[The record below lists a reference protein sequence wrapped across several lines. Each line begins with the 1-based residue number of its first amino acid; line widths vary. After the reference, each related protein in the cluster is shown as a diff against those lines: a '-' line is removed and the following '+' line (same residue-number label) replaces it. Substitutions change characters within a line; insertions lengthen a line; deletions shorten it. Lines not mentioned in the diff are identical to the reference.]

1 MSRAWQ
7 AILPFAASFFAQLT
21 AADKG
26 SPPLGKRE
34 NFRYGLLVLR

>member
-1 MSRAWQ
+1 MQ

-21 AADKG
+21 PAHKG

-34 NFRYGLLVLR
+34 NFR